1 MKSPTGPTVDSF
13 EKAEKARRA
22 HEDCI
27 LELQKQPATGLRV
40 LADIELDDATETP
53 IAHKL
58 GRKPLWV
65 QASCVRGAL
74 NAGRIEE
81 VRSSSYD
88 RTQVVVLKA
97 TGFGATVLVDVVVL

>member
-1 MKSPTGPTVDSF
+1 MRSPNTPRVESLPA
-13 EKAEKARRA
+13 AEQARRV
-22 HEDCI
+22 HEECI

-40 LADIELDDATETP
+40 LEDVALADATETP

-81 VRSSSYD
+81 VRSGSYD
-88 RTQVVVLKA
+88 RTRVVVLKA
-97 TGFGATVLVDVVVL
+97 TGFGATVTVEVVVL